1 MEIHETGELD
11 EKLAESAFASH
22 DGSSQGRCWSR
33 REGEREREF
42 RRNGSMISGN
52 QWAEKSKQTRPVRRT
67 QRNVFISGVETPS
80 SWKLLSRYYFKS
92 HETFHI

>member
-52 QWAEKSKQTRPVRRT
+52 QRAEKSKQTRPVRRCIMK
-67 QRNVFISGVETPS
+67 RFHFGGWNLVEL
-80 SWKLLSRYYFKS
+80 KIIIEILF
-92 HETFHI
+92 